1 MRRLGW
7 LLGAVL
13 LVACEQRLTLGT
25 HDGAGSAATTTT
37 SEGGDPLTGGGGIG
51 GAAPVCTAGAC
62 VPSAAGPFVRVTLVS
77 IGKPEEVQPCP
88 SWAPL
93 AFEGFAG
100 MTVEPHSCPSCTCGP
115 AACALPEQIHASA
128 AKCPGE
134 GAASINWD
142 APPAWEGGCF
152 SDAPIASGLQCSG
165 VPCVQSITIDA
176 PQVEPCK
183 PIEQGAALFPDP
195 VWDLMARECK
205 INVDAAGCGPGESCA
220 PVPPEGFA
228 LCVSVAGEG
237 YECPPEY
244 PDPFLVFDS
253 VDNSRAC
260 SPCSCSDP
268 AGASCSALVSLFTD
282 GACGAFAGLVSGVE
296 RDGQCVYRSTAGCGA
311 RKQRSGV
318 HRRQARHLHGKR
330 RRCVRGAAPGGPGD
344 VLLPAARRPGR
355 VGKIDGAHS
364 GFSARRT

>member
-115 AACALPEQIHASA
+115 AVCALPEQIHASA

-183 PIEQGAALFPDP
+183 PIEQGAAHFHDP

-282 GACGAFAGLVSGVE
+282 GACGALLGSFPVSSAMDNACTDLPPGVGLGSKEAVFTVDKSGTCTASGGDASGELHPAGPVTFCC
-296 RDGQCVYRSTAGCGA
+296 QPPAG
-311 RKQRSGV
+311 
-318 HRRQARHLHGKR
+318 
-330 RRCVRGAAPGGPGD
+330 
-344 VLLPAARRPGR
+344 PAE
-355 VGKIDGAHS
+355 
-364 GFSARRT
+364 

>member
-1 MRRLGW
+1 M
-7 LLGAVL
+7 
-13 LVACEQRLTLGT
+13 
-25 HDGAGSAATTTT
+25 
-37 SEGGDPLTGGGGIG
+37 
-51 GAAPVCTAGAC
+51 
-62 VPSAAGPFVRVTLVS
+62 PSAAGPFVRVTLVS

-152 SDAPIASGLQCSG
+152 LDAPIASGLQCSG

-282 GACGAFAGLVSGVE
+282 GACGALLGSFPVSSAMDNACTDLPPGVGLGSKEAVFTVDKPGTCTASGGDASGELHPAGLVTFCC
-296 RDGQCVYRSTAGCGA
+296 QPPAG
-311 RKQRSGV
+311 
-318 HRRQARHLHGKR
+318 
-330 RRCVRGAAPGGPGD
+330 
-344 VLLPAARRPGR
+344 PAE
-355 VGKIDGAHS
+355 
-364 GFSARRT
+364 